1 MKTNGCACASTPSTR
16 SPPAT
21 ICAPTRATSAR
32 LRSSTST
39 SDSNRLV
46 AFHLNDS
53 LKPFHSRVDR
63 HQHIGKGYLG
73 LEPFRRLLNDPRFF
87 GIPMC
92 LETEPGPE
100 MNDIAADLRQLPRTA
115 EFRRLMIKR
124 ILTGD
129 RPTGPLH
136 LGHFVGS
143 LQNRVRLQ
151 DEYDTYVLIADV
163 QALTDNFEHPEK
175 LEANIFEVALD
186 YLAVGLDPE
195 KVKIVV
201 QSMVPELTEL
211 TIYFMNLVTVATLER
226 NPTVKEEIKQRNFVK
241 GVPVG
246 FWSYPISQAA
256 DIAIFKADL
265 VPVGEDQLPM
275 IEQAREI
282 VRRFNR
288 LYGKVLIEPRAML
301 GAVARLPGTDGGAK
315 MSKSVGNCI
324 YLGDPPEVGAQA
336 RDVDVHRSRRGFIRP
351 IPATVEGNP
360 VFTYHDVFNPNKA
373 EVEDS
378 EGALSQGHGRRRR
391 SEAAAVR
398 GARRVSLTDSRTA
411 RAIGGESEARLRDH
425 HGRDAH
431 GPRARASDDG
441 RRPPRDED
449 RLQVRVVEVL
459 SRRLFE
465 GIGSIRRLSREQK
478 QGPKMASKIPI
489 KNKWKRRLSS
499 GDGTFRLA
507 GIVVFFSLA
516 WIITVCVGYGM
527 QNSLMGAHLAESE
540 RDVFFAWL
548 GELCFSQ

>member
-1 MKTNGCACASTPSTR
+1 
-16 SPPAT
+16 
-21 ICAPTRATSAR
+21 
-32 LRSSTST
+32 
-39 SDSNRLV
+39 
-46 AFHLNDS
+46 
-53 LKPFHSRVDR
+53 
-63 HQHIGKGYLG
+63 
-73 LEPFRRLLNDPRFF
+73 
-87 GIPMC
+87 
-92 LETEPGPE
+92 
-100 MNDIAADLRQLPRTA
+100 
-115 EFRRLMIKR
+115 MIKR

-195 KVKIVV
+195 KIKIVV

-275 IEQAREI
+275 IEQTREI

-324 YLGDPPEVGAQA
+324 YLGDSPEQVRKRVMSMFTDPKRIHPTDPG
-336 RDVDVHRSRRGFIRP
+336 
-351 IPATVEGNP
+351 TVEGNP
-360 VFTYHDVFNPNKA
+360 VFTYHDVFNPNKD
-373 EVEDS
+373 EIEDLK
-378 EGALSQGHGRRRR
+378 ERYRKGTVG
-391 SEAAAVR
+391 
-398 GARRVSLTDSRTA
+398 D
-411 RAIGGESEARLRDH
+411 
-425 HGRDAH
+425 
-431 GPRARASDDG
+431 
-441 RRPPRDED
+441 
-449 RLQVRVVEVL
+449 VEVKQ
-459 SRRLFE
+459 RLFDALNAFLTPIRERRQALAANPKRVYEIVME
-465 GIGSIRRLSREQK
+465 GTRIGRALAQST
-478 QGPKMASKIPI
+478 MADVRHAMKIAY
-489 KNKWKRRLSS
+489 K
-499 GDGTFRLA
+499 F
-507 GIVVFFSLA
+507 
-516 WIITVCVGYGM
+516 
-527 QNSLMGAHLAESE
+527 Q
-540 RDVFFAWL
+540 
-548 GELCFSQ
+548 